1 MSDVGGP
8 AQAGGPPD
16 GDVDGDHPT
25 ELRQYKSNT
34 PPRTGSTYPPTEF
47 RRRAGTW
54 GGNTAV
60 SRDKVED
67 SPEWKVKL
75 LEEKKKFSRTNKWGK
90 CSYKALIIEAI
101 EQSPQRKMTLNEIY
115 DWIVQNIDFFK
126 GEGATNS
133 SAGWKNSIRHNL
145 SLHAIFVKEPQQN
158 GTRSIGCYWRL
169 DRSREPD
176 KEKSRKRQRE
186 GTIRRR
192 ANTDQPEAR
201 NEALRRKT
209 KSDKLQSPCRKM
221 SSPCG
226 LGTSSHLASSVSSLN
241 RDSLEHSPSHSLP
254 DSGFSPTG
262 SSQSSLSNSID
273 FSPTLKNEHSSFS
286 TDVALGLEVDSKP
299 YLSHESVATP
309 KPVIK
314 VEANSDERSQE
325 LIDVRVN
332 VPYHQYKLYKSKN
345 YTFWLMPKNMI
356 GQPQFNRAILVQNPN
371 PMEVEQFKTPEA
383 PIKKENQKS
392 LRNFLNDHEKNFSQL
407 SIEDQCDL
415 DDIYSFNRWEDSDLF
430 DLSQPNDGIF

>member
-1 MSDVGGP
+1 MGDVGG
-8 AQAGGPPD
+8 APD
-16 GDVDGDHPT
+16 SVDGDHPSK
-25 ELRQYKSNT
+25 LGQFKSS
-34 PPRTGSTYPPTEF
+34 PPPSGSSYPNTEF

-67 SPEWKVKL
+67 SPDWKVKL

-115 DWIVQNIDFFK
+115 DWIVSNIDFFM

-145 SLHAIFVKEPQQN
+145 SLHAIFVKEPQQHS
-158 GTRSIGCYWRL
+158 TRSIGCYWRL

-186 GTIRRR
+186 GIRRR

-209 KSDKLQSPCRKM
+209 KSDKLHSPCRKM

-226 LGTSSHLASSVSSLN
+226 LSESNLARSVSILN
-241 RDSLEHSPSHSLP
+241 RDSLENSPPRSLP

-273 FSPTLKNEHSSFS
+273 FASSPTLNNDQSSFS

-299 YLSHESVATP
+299 YLSHESAVP

-314 VEANSDERSQE
+314 IEANSDEKSQE
-325 LIDVRVN
+325 LIDVRVS
-332 VPYHQYKLYKSKN
+332 VPYHQYKLFKSKN

-356 GQPQFNRAILVQNPN
+356 GQPEFSGAISVHNPN
-371 PMEVEQFKTPEA
+371 PIEVEQFKTPEA
-383 PIKKENQKS
+383 PVKKEHQKNI
-392 LRNFLNDHEKNFSQL
+392 RNFLTDHEKNFSQL
-407 SIEDQCDL
+407 SIDDQCDV
-415 DDIYSFNRWEDSDLF
+415 DDIYSFNRWDDSDLF
-430 DLSQPNDGIF
+430 DLSQPSEGIF